1 MATVVRAF
9 DWAKTPLGPLEAW
22 PQSLKSAA
30 AICLRSPFQMAIYW
44 GAELN
49 CIYNDAERKV
59 LGRMHP
65 GALGLPARELLRDS
79 WPIVGPQLRGVI
91 EHGKGI
97 FLEDQPLSFDR
108 SGRLEV
114 SYFTY
119 SYSPIL
125 DDDDEVAGVLL
136 VTEDTT
142 KRVLASRRSEAVR
155 EMTARSLDAPT
166 PARACLLS
174 ADALTSGE
182 DVPFAL
188 IYLVDEVGSLARCV
202 AARARPGSIEATRSA
217 VGLDAASDEVASLFR
232 ALTAGTER
240 GMLAPARLFVTAGQ
254 RWRTPE
260 RAFVARIAGGVA
272 DPVDGYLIAGVRP
285 DLAFDEDYENFLEL
299 AAVAI
304 GRSVAAARARETQRR
319 RVSDVAAIDRAK
331 TALFS
336 NASHELR
343 TPLTLILGNLE
354 ELLDEA
360 QLPSRSREKIQ
371 VAHRSALRM
380 LKLVGALLD
389 FSRLEAG
396 ESIGTLQD
404 TDVAQLTAEI
414 AAMFRSTVER
424 AGLRLI
430 VDCPPLPAPVR
441 VDPEAWERIVSNL
454 ISNAL
459 KFTPKGVIHVRT
471 RPEDGQLCLTVEDTG
486 IGIGPEDL
494 DDIFSRF
501 YRSPDPRARAHEGAG
516 IGLALVRQL
525 ARVHAGSIEA
535 RSRLG
540 EGTRMTVRV
549 PLAHRKT
556 PIGSAEEQPALSPGA
571 RSSASLFVA
580 EAKGWLAGAASRPDI
595 KRRPTRY
602 GVEPGP
608 SERADTSHRPRVL
621 VAEDNPDMREYL
633 RRLLAPHFSV
643 TLAPDGGT
651 ARELAL
657 RRPPSLVIS
666 DVMMPGLDG
675 FGLIREL
682 RRDGRTRDVP
692 VILLSARADPDSTL
706 HALAL
711 GADDYI
717 IKPFGAPELLARARA
732 TLQNTRAR
740 IDAAAAR
747 GQIRERERH
756 EGELRTLL
764 TDLRAAQRRVAAAG
778 DAERRRV
785 ERDLHDGAQQR
796 LMAIRLELGLVQEL
810 LDDDPRAARRRLDD
824 LHDEL
829 DAAVEQLRELAHGLY
844 PPLLA
849 SDGLYAALLSVAR
862 HSVIP
867 LTVEGEGVTRAPRSI
882 ESAAYF
888 CCLEA
893 LQNATKHAGPGANV
907 SIHLSMAD
915 EALQFRVCDDGAGFE
930 PEAVRPGS
938 GLINLRDR
946 IDALGGR
953 VEVTSA
959 PGRGT
964 TVEGRIPLL

>member
-1 MATVVRAF
+1 MALVVRAF
-9 DWAKTPLGPLEAW
+9 DWAHTPLGPIEAW
-22 PQSLKSAA
+22 PQSLKSAV

-59 LGRMHP
+59 LGRLHP

-79 WPIVGPQLRGVI
+79 WPIVGPQLQGVI
-91 EHGKGI
+91 ERGEGI
-97 FLEDQPLSFDR
+97 LLEDQPLSFDR
-108 SGRLEV
+108 RGRLEV

-125 DDDDEVAGVLL
+125 DDDDHVAGVLL
-136 VTEDTT
+136 VTEETT
-142 KRVLASRRSEAVR
+142 KRVLAARRADAVR
-155 EMTARSLDAPT
+155 ELTARSLDAPT

-174 ADALTSGE
+174 SDALTSGE

-188 IYLVDEVGSLARCV
+188 IYLIDEAGRWARCV
-202 AARARPGSIEATRSA
+202 AAHARPSPLEGTRAA
-217 VGLDAASDEVASLFR
+217 VALDAASDEVSSRFR
-232 ALTAGTER
+232 TLTTGQGRGT
-240 GMLAPARLFVTAGQ
+240 LAPAALFVAVGQ
-254 RWRTPE
+254 GRQSPE
-260 RAFVARIAGGVA
+260 QAFVVRIAGGVT
-272 DPVDGYLIAGVRP
+272 DPVDGYLVAGIRP
-285 DLAFDEDYENFLEL
+285 DLAFDEDYENFLET

-304 GRSVAAARARETQRR
+304 GRSVAAARVRETQRR
-319 RVSDVAAIDRAK
+319 RVSDIAAIDRAK

-354 ELLDEA
+354 ELLDEE
-360 QLPSRSREKIQ
+360 QLPGRFRETIQ

-380 LKLVGALLD
+380 LRLVGALLD

-396 ESIGTLQD
+396 ETIGALQD
-404 TDVAQLTAEI
+404 TDIARLTGEI

-471 RPEDGQLCLTVEDTG
+471 RREDGQLCLTVEDTG
-486 IGIGPEDL
+486 IGIAPEDL
-494 DDIFSRF
+494 DDVFSRF
-501 YRSPDPRARAHEGAG
+501 YRSPDPRVRAHEGAG

-525 ARVHAGSIEA
+525 ALVHGGSTEA

-540 EGTRMTVRV
+540 EGTRMIVRI
-549 PLAHRKT
+549 PLARRRRLRGLGDERLTLT
-556 PIGSAEEQPALSPGA
+556 PEA
-571 RSSASLFVA
+571 RWSASLFVA
-580 EAKGWLAGAASRPDI
+580 EAEGWLASGGARPDTTTW
-595 KRRPTRY
+595 PSQHAL
-602 GVEPGP
+602 EPGP
-608 SERADTSHRPRVL
+608 SEGAGTLHRPRVL
-621 VAEDNPDMREYL
+621 VAEDDLDMREYL
-633 RRLLAPHFSV
+633 HRLLAPHFLV

-651 ARELAL
+651 ACELAL
-657 RRPPSLVIS
+657 RHPPSLVIS
-666 DVMMPGLDG
+666 DVMMSGLDG

-682 RRDGRTRDVP
+682 RRDARTRDVP

-706 HALAL
+706 HALEL

-732 TLQNTRAR
+732 TLQNARAR

-747 GQIRERERH
+747 GKIQERERL
-756 EGELRTLL
+756 EGELRALL
-764 TDLRAAQRRVAAAG
+764 SDLRAAQRRVAAAR

-810 LDDDPRAARRRLDD
+810 LDRDPGAARERLDE
-824 LHDEL
+824 LRYEL

-849 SDGLYAALLSVAR
+849 SDGLYAALVSVAR
-862 HSVIP
+862 HSAIP
-867 LTVEGEGVTRAPRSI
+867 VAVDGDGMPRAPRSM

-907 SIHLSMAD
+907 SIHLSIAD
-915 EALQFRVCDDGAGFE
+915 EVLRFRVRDDGAGFD
-930 PEAVRPGS
+930 PDSARLGS

-946 IDALGGR
+946 IDAIGGQ

-959 PGRGT
+959 PGQGT